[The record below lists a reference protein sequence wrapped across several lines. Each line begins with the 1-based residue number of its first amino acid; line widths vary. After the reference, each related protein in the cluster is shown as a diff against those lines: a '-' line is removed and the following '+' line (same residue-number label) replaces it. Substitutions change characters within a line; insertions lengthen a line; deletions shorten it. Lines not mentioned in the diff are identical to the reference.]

1 MDKAPEIIDI
11 SSIFTNIIDEGL
23 FNERRKKK
31 KRDYIGASG
40 IGKACSRAIQL
51 DFLSSDEKRLKGSSL
66 RVFERGNLGEK
77 LVANFLKKGGF
88 KISTCNKKRHQFEFS
103 QLNGRFKG
111 HIDGIIRKA
120 PKKIKVLTGF
130 QTPALWENKV
140 LMQKYFKQLVKK
152 GLKAF
157 SEEYYGQMQIYM
169 AYFNLHS
176 NPGMFTALNP
186 NEMTLYC
193 ELIPYNAVIAQS
205 LSDKAVFIL
214 KSTINKES
222 IEKISKKKN
231 WICNMCCWSERCFPS
246 NEN

>member
-1 MDKAPEIIDI
+1 MDKASI
-11 SSIFTNIIDEGL
+11 SSIFTKTIDEGL
-23 FNERRKKK
+23 FKEREKRKK
-31 KRDYIGASG
+31 RNYIGASG
-40 IGKACSRAIQL
+40 LGKACNRAIQL
-51 DFLSSDEKRLKGSSL
+51 DFLSSEEKILKGSSL

-77 LVANFLKKGGF
+77 LVANFLRKGGF
-88 KISTCNKKRHQFEFS
+88 KIATCNKKRHQFEFS

-111 HIDGIIRKA
+111 HIDGIIRQA
-120 PKKIKVLTGF
+120 PKKFKVLTGF

-169 AYFNLHS
+169 AYFNLYH

-193 ELIPYNAVIAQS
+193 ELVQYDPITAQN

-214 KSTINKES
+214 KSTINKEPMG
-222 IEKISKKKN
+222 KISNKKN
-231 WICNMCCWSERCFPS
+231 WACNMCSWSERCFET
-246 NEN
+246 NGN